1 MVKIDE
7 HLAEPANVTYGVP
20 QGSILGPLFFIMYV
34 NDVITT
40 FGENSPNIILYAD
53 DTAIYYAHNQ
63 LEVIEKTAGGWYE
76 KTV

>member
-1 MVKIDE
+1 MVEIDK
-7 HLAEPANVTYGVP
+7 HLSEPANVTYGVP

-40 FGENSPNIILYAD
+40 FNENSPNIILYAE

-63 LEVIEKTAGGWYE
+63 LKSYKNSWQLV
-76 KTV
+76 